1 MASSTVRIVDAIKE
15 YEGFSDMKTLVD
27 VGGCEGHTL
36 ASIVAAHPHIHGIN
50 FDLPHVIAAAPEFPG
65 TPNSFLTLVLVVSIV
80 CFVSLVGLL
89 NSDDEMGVNLIFTGE
104 F

>member
-1 MASSTVRIVDAIKE
+1 MASITVRIVEAIKE

-65 TPNSFLTLVLVVSIV
+65 TPNSFCPSCLLYQLCVL
-80 CFVSLVGLL
+80 FLSLAC
-89 NSDDEMGVNLIFTGE
+89 
-104 F
+104 